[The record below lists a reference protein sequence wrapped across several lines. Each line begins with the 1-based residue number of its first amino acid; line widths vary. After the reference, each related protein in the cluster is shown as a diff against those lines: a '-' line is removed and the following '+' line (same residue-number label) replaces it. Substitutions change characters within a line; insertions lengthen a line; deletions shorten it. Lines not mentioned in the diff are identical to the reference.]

1 MVRGKFQFGTK
12 SMTTAIVNA
21 KVGRVK
27 YEEFV
32 ERIRNLIE
40 IGNVIRIVTVKV
52 A

>member
-1 MVRGKFQFGTK
+1 MVRENSQFGTK

-21 KVGRVK
+21 RVGRVK

-32 ERIRNLIE
+32 EKIQNLIE
-40 IGNVIRIVTVKV
+40 TGNV